1 MRPDQHKQKKNT
13 QYKKKHGMTEKNKD
27 GKDKKDGKPEGSKQ
41 PYRSDASKGEQTKST
56 NKFNNRGN
64 LSDSSE
70 SSDDNDGTAT
80 TTSSFQRRKL
90 VSNWDRYEL
99 PPDEEATMLSRG
111 DNFSKLLQSAG
122 SSTSQFR
129 FKEEEEDWVESNQS
143 DTLSLDLQD
152 LSSSLGCVPLYKVL
166 RLNKDLFTAEQ
177 IEEFDRR
184 STENQRKY
192 TEKLGNK
199 FSNLVSCSAD
209 KKTIENS
216 IVKKTGR
223 RSNES
228 LTLESNALDELLD
241 YVVLDPSTD
250 VNKQSVPKNP
260 ESETVS
266 SLENDLDDLL
276 SSGEQEKNKPI
287 VKQKTIESNKKST
300 ADTQENDLEDW
311 LDSVLDS

>member
-27 GKDKKDGKPEGSKQ
+27 AKDKKDGKPEGSKQ

-70 SSDDNDGTAT
+70 SSDENDGLAAT
-80 TTSSFQRRKL
+80 KSSFQRRKL
-90 VSNWDRYEL
+90 
-99 PPDEEATMLSRG
+99 G

-199 FSNLVSCSAD
+199 SLNLVSSSED
-209 KKTIENS
+209 KKTIENN

-241 YVVLDPSTD
+241 SVVLDPSSD
-250 VNKQSVPKNP
+250 VNKPSVPKKP

-276 SSGEQEKNKPI
+276 SSGNQEKQKPK
-287 VKQKTIESNKKST
+287 VKQETSKSNKKSA

>member
-27 GKDKKDGKPEGSKQ
+27 VKDKRDGKPEGSKQ
-41 PYRSDASKGEQTKST
+41 PYRPHASKGEQTKT
-56 NKFNNRGN
+56 ADRHKTKAN

-70 SSDDNDGTAT
+70 SSDENDGTCT
-80 TTSSFQRRKL
+80 TKTSFQRRKL

-99 PPDEEATMLSRG
+99 PPEEESSILSKG

-129 FKEEEEDWVESNQS
+129 FKEEEEDWVPSDQS
-143 DTLSLDLQD
+143 DILSLDLQD

-166 RLNKDLFTAEQ
+166 RLNKDLFTVEQ

-199 FSNLVSCSAD
+199 SPNLVSSSED

-241 YVVLDPSTD
+241 SVVLDPSSD
-250 VNKQSVPKNP
+250 VNKQAVSKKQ
-260 ESETVS
+260 ESENFST
-266 SLENDLDDLL
+266 LENDLDDLL
-276 SSGEQEKNKPI
+276 SSGNQEKEKPTA
-287 VKQKTIESNKKST
+287 KQETLESNMKSSS
-300 ADTQENDLEDW
+300 DTQENDLEDW